1 MNSHLSFSLSSSLFK
16 ILSIHTSKNIQ
27 PVVYRIEYYPNLI
40 IFPPFFLLYIY
51 YSQRIIF
58 DKPTKERLPKGWCYM
73 FYCPLPGCK
82 YHISQHGRTQQ
93 GSLKAFQSYTLLKQ
107 HFLKIHA
114 SKNKVCDQCNAG
126 NQCSNLKK
134 KGFKKKYFLFS
145 FVYIKKA
152 KINGFSEFFFNGARG
167 KKTENKLQ
175 SKVNFS
181 LLLR

>member
-1 MNSHLSFSLSSSLFK
+1 MNWSDIHKTPLEQFDMQTLQLFLNSHLSFSLSSSLFK

-40 IFPPFFLLYIY
+40 IFSPFFLLYIY

-126 NQCSNLKK
+126 NHCSNLKK
-134 KGFKKKYFLFS
+134 KRFQE
-145 FVYIKKA
+145 
-152 KINGFSEFFFNGARG
+152 KI
-167 KKTENKLQ
+167 
-175 SKVNFS
+175 FS
-181 LLLR
+181 LLFCLHKKGQN

>member
-40 IFPPFFLLYIY
+40 IFSPFFLLYIY

-126 NQCSNLKK
+126 NHCSNLK

-152 KINGFSEFFFNGARG
+152 KINGFSEFFFNGVAR
-167 KKTENKLQ
+167 KTKTNCNPKLILA
-175 SKVNFS
+175 FY
-181 LLLR
+181 LGR